1 MSAPEC
7 SVVVCTRDRARR
19 VAACLDVLARLEHP
33 SYEVVVVDN
42 TAGDP
47 AVERAARASGARY
60 VVEPRGGLSRARNTG
75 ARAAVGAIVAFTDDD
90 ATPAPDWL
98 SRHEAAL
105 ADPALSATTGRVLPA
120 APDSPTGRAYL
131 AAGAEDLGGRAYRV
145 SRSSPAWFEMAN
157 FGGVGV
163 GPNMA
168 FRHSLFEAG
177 WGFREDL
184 GPADGLPGEEHFAFY
199 SLIRAGHVIAY
210 VPESVV
216 HHDVPPTMA
225 ALDRRR
231 RRMAG
236 GGAAYLVML
245 IVEERGAR
253 GPALRYVWSAM
264 RGQRR
269 GWRPT
274 PAEQPLVPRRE
285 LVAVAA
291 AGPLLYLRWRMRAA
305 LSARGRAWSARRS
318 PARASD
324 RRGGGGSA
332 T

>member
-1 MSAPEC
+1 MTAPAC

-19 VAACLDVLARLEHP
+19 VAACLDAIARLEHP

-42 TAGDP
+42 TAGDR
-47 AVERAARASGARY
+47 AVKRAARAIGARY
-60 VVEPRGGLSRARNTG
+60 VVEPRGGLSRARNAG
-75 ARAAVGAIVAFTDDD
+75 ARAASGAIVAFTDDD

-105 ADPALSATTGRVLPA
+105 ADPAVSAATGRVLPA

-131 AAGAEDLGGRAYRV
+131 AAGAEDLGPLPYRV
-145 SRSSPAWFEMAN
+145 SRSSPSWFEMAH

-168 FRHSLFEAG
+168 FRRSLFERG

-199 SLIRAGHVIAY
+199 SLIRAGHVVAY

-231 RRMAG
+231 RRMAR
-236 GGAAYLVML
+236 GGAAYLAML

-253 GPALRYVWSAM
+253 GPALRYAWSAF
-264 RGQRR
+264 RGRR
-269 GWRPT
+269 RDWRRT
-274 PAEQPLVPRRE
+274 PAQEPLVPRRE

-291 AGPLLYLRWRMRAA
+291 AGALLYLRWRTRSA
-305 LSARGRAWSARRS
+305 LSAFLRYAGK
-318 PARASD
+318 
-324 RRGGGGSA
+324 
-332 T
+332 